1 MSIKTI
7 FDPKNVF
14 IRSNIKLGGIL
25 VNEVD
30 FHNPDSKEKWRKFVL
45 ELYNKY
51 YSDYLEDEG
60 YNLPLKEKRRKKKE
74 KKKENEQ
81 EKRKK
86 QAQRVAKKARQEE
99 ELKERK
105 SKIKTLLPLDDNPV
119 EKPKKRGRPPKDN
132 NKEQIRTKQKTLL

>member
-1 MSIKTI
+1 MNKTT
-7 FDPKNVF
+7 
-14 IRSNIKLGGIL
+14 
-25 VNEVD
+25 
-30 FHNPDSKEKWRKFVL
+30 
-45 ELYNKY
+45 
-51 YSDYLEDEG
+51 
-60 YNLPLKEKRRKKKE
+60 LKELGLYINYWTKQGLDAKACLKVEKANKNRKYKE
-74 KKKENEQ
+74 PEVEFIPPTKEELRKAHL

-119 EKPKKRGRPPKDN
+119 EKPKKRGRPPKDK

>member
-1 MSIKTI
+1 M
-7 FDPKNVF
+7 N
-14 IRSNIKLGGIL
+14 G
-25 VNEVD
+25 VD
-30 FHNPDSKEKWRKFVL
+30 FNNPDSKEKWRKFVL

-51 YSDYLEDEG
+51 YLDYLEDEG

-105 SKIKTLLPLDDNPV
+105 SKIKTLLPLDDTPV
-119 EKPKKRGRPPKDN
+119 EKPKKRGRPPKDK